1 VAHPGLRPV
10 VEYEVERILN
20 WRKNQEGK
28 VEFLVKWVRLNN
40 NNDSTWEEQK
50 AFTGAK
56 EVLSDFIL
64 EPENSELAHF
74 LGWYHGI
81 STVRKHTSSG
91 RPQRRSRLKGGRPSR
106 RSSRISAMR
115 TDVGTANTEI

>member
-1 VAHPGLRPV
+1 M
-10 VEYEVERILN
+10 VEYEVQQILD

-28 VEFLVKWVRLNN
+28 VEFLVKWVGLNN
-40 NNDSTWEEQK
+40 NNDSTWEEQE
-50 AFTGAK
+50 AFPGAK

-74 LGWYHGI
+74 LGWSRGI
-81 STVRKHTSSG
+81 STVGKHTSSG
-91 RPQRRSRLKGGRPSR
+91 RPQRRSRLKGGQPSR
-106 RSSRISAMR
+106 RSSRISAMC